1 MPTPWGDPPRLEELE
16 TRLDE
21 VERGLPGILALSDK
35 AGLYLRR
42 ELDSL
47 RAESRLQVE
56 RWTRVT
62 ERADALI
69 AALDDPPPS

>member
-1 MPTPWGDPPRLEELE
+1 MSASWGDVPTLEELE

-42 ELDSL
+42 ELAAV
-47 RAESRLQVE
+47 RAESRLQLE
-56 RWTRVT
+56 RWARVT
-62 ERADALI
+62 ERAESLIETLDAS
-69 AALDDPPPS
+69 PPN